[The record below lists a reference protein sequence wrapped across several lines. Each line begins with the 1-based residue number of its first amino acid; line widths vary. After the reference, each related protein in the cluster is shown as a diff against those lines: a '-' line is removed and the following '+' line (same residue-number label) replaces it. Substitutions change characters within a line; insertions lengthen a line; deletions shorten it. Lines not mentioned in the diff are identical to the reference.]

1 MLEEAPVVLVVQ
13 GEKLPGVRA
22 VQAGRGHRVDRV
34 LRGELVV
41 KFLAERVVLGDLVH
55 REGREHLGG
64 REEKPPGEL
73 GVLAALGDREHR
85 EHHLDLEAAHLAD
98 LAEEHPGVHL
108 ALEAEH
114 LAEDL
119 LDLVVA
125 HLAGLAE
132 DPEEDHLAQE
142 PADQEHRGDL
152 AEKPQE
158 GPAEPAESASLAEQ
172 GHTPQQLILD
182 QAHLPAVAQAQEQVR
197 TVL

>member
-1 MLEEAPVVLVVQ
+1 MALSVSVKELKAPRSRSTSSPPAPEAAHLVEVQVVQ
-13 GEKLPGVRA
+13 AAAHLA
-22 VQAGRGHRVDRV
+22 DQA
-34 LRGELVV
+34 
-41 KFLAERVVLGDLVH
+41 
-55 REGREHLGG
+55 
-64 REEKPPGEL
+64 
-73 GVLAALGDREHR
+73 
-85 EHHLDLEAAHLAD
+85 AAHLAD

>member
-64 REEKPPGEL
+64 REEKHPGEL

-98 LAEEHPGVHL
+98 LAEEHPWVHL
-108 ALEAEH
+108 ALEA
-114 LAEDL
+114 
-119 LDLVVA
+119 A
-125 HLAGLAE
+125 HLAGLVDLARPAE
-132 DPEEDHLAQE
+132 EHLVDREEHLEEHPE
-142 PADQEHRGDL
+142 DL
-152 AEKPQE
+152 AEKPLE
-158 GPAEPAESASLAEQ
+158 VPAEPAESASLAERDRI
-172 GHTPQQLILD
+172 PQLTLEL
-182 QAHLPAVAQAQEQVR
+182 AHLPALALAQEQVHM
-197 TVL
+197 VL